1 MLPIPREEYTPSPLQ
16 ISVFLDGS
24 QTSQGAGFRYTI
36 YFGPILTT
44 QGLGPAG
51 ARTEVHDAELMGAVE
66 GLRAALNLPCIAY
79 TAKVVILLDNLAA
92 ASLLADGRPA
102 RHR

>member
-1 MLPIPREEYTPSPLQ
+1 MLPTPREEYTPSPLQ
-16 ISVFLDGS
+16 ISVFSDSS
-24 QTSQGAGFRYTI
+24 QTSQGACFGYAI

-51 ARTEVHDAELMGAVE
+51 ARTEVHDTELMGAIE
-66 GLRAALNLPCIAY
+66 GLRAALNLPYIAH

-92 ASLLADGRPA
+92 ASLLADG
-102 RHR
+102 